1 MTWQGPERDFVGY
14 GGEVPKVDWPGG
26 ARIALQFVVNYEEGS
41 EYSILDGDPHAETG
55 LSEVP
60 GGRTARGERDLA
72 IESMYEYGSRAGV
85 WRLFRIFA
93 ERDLPLTVFACA
105 RALERNPEASE
116 EILRR
121 EYDICCHGLRWVEHF
136 KLSETE
142 EREQIRE
149 AVRSVE
155 RLTGRRPLGWYCR
168 YGPSVNTRR
177 ILVEEGGFLYDSD
190 SYNDDLPYWT
200 LVEGKPH
207 LVIPYALDTNDVKF
221 GVAGSIG
228 TGDHFFSYLKD
239 SFDLLYREGAK
250 TPKMMSIGLHA
261 RLIGRP
267 GRAAGL
273 QRFLDY
279 VLDHRRIWI
288 GRRID
293 VARHWREHH
302 PFSTNRG
309 REAGRAPVSR

>member
-1 MTWQGPERDFVGY
+1 MWQGPERDFVGY
-14 GGEVPKVDWPGG
+14 GREVPKVDWPGG

-41 EYSILDGDPHAETG
+41 EYSTLDGDPHAETG

-60 GGRTARGERDLA
+60 GGRTMRGERDLA

-85 WRLFRIFA
+85 WRLFRIFS
-93 ERDLPLTVFACA
+93 ERDLPVTIFACA
-105 RALERNPEASE
+105 QALERNPEVSG

-121 EYDICCHGLRWVEHF
+121 EYDICCHGLRWIEHF
-136 KLSETE
+136 KLSEAK

-155 RLTGRRPLGWYCR
+155 RLTGSRPLGWYCR

-207 LVIPYALDTNDVKF
+207 LVVPYALDTNDVKF

-228 TGDHFFSYLKD
+228 TGNQFFSYLKD

-250 TPKMMSIGLHA
+250 TPKMMSVGLHA

-273 QRFLDY
+273 RRFLDH
-279 VLDHRRIWI
+279 VLDHHRVWI

-293 VARHWREHH
+293 IARHWLDHH
-302 PFSTNRG
+302 PFSKNPRT
-309 REAGRAPVSR
+309 EVVRAPIVR